1 MDSDSSISSRSC
13 SVSAQKSV
21 EITSESFQ
29 TPSQSAKKKIFRS
42 TNAQIVLDN
51 MKKMSEKSAKV
62 EAQKESKLTTLGLN
76 KLETKAETKSESAAT
91 SIEIAQEVEYRE
103 RRDRIN
109 QERYMTEQRRLSE
122 TRQDNKEI
130 QKTFASI
137 FIILINKL

>member
-1 MDSDSSISSRSC
+1 
-13 SVSAQKSV
+13 
-21 EITSESFQ
+21 
-29 TPSQSAKKKIFRS
+29 
-42 TNAQIVLDN
+42 